1 MNNNDM
7 SNIVED
13 AIKYIK
19 QLFDENSDGHD
30 ANHSIRVYNTAVRL
44 AEHYPDA
51 DRLVIELAAILHD
64 VDDYKLFNTENNA
77 NAREFLISKNVSS
90 ERIDRICDVIN
101 SVSFSKNKDCRPD
114 SIEGCIVQ
122 DADRLDAMG
131 AVGVARTFAYGGRH
145 GRSIEES
152 REHFYDKLLRLK
164 DMINTPEAEKIAE
177 ERHKV
182 LEEYIK
188 ELEMELDLRNI

>member
-1 MNNNDM
+1 M

>member
-1 MNNNDM
+1 M

-101 SVSFSKNKDCRPD
+101 SVSFSKNKDSIPD

-145 GRSIEES
+145 DRSIEES
-152 REHFYDKLLRLK
+152 KEHFYDKLLRLK

>member
-1 MNNNDM
+1 MKTLM
-7 SNIVED
+7 VMMQITP
-13 AIKYIK
+13 
-19 QLFDENSDGHD
+19 
-30 ANHSIRVYNTAVRL
+30 IRVYNTAVRL

-64 VDDYKLFNTENNA
+64 VDDYTLFNTENNA

>member
-1 MNNNDM
+1 M

-101 SVSFSKNKDCRPD
+101 SVSFSKNKDSRPD

>member
-1 MNNNDM
+1 M

-90 ERIDRICDVIN
+90 ERIDQICDVIN
-101 SVSFSKNKDCRPD
+101 SVSFSKNKDSRPD